1 MWFGSLKFAVGI
13 SASCRTEEPLF
24 RCRLPYNSLFEG
36 LLRTATSLAVWSSYW
51 DEVITWLARN
61 GLQEFDL
68 GSACVMLERISA
80 RTRATVW
87 VRKKTS
93 AVMVRISERTLTESE
108 IQRLRRESPTNYDEL
123 MRRGLV
129 RVNIARLPEPSFK
142 ELS

>member
-1 MWFGSLKFAVGI
+1 MWFGSLKVEVGI
-13 SASCRTEEPLF
+13 STSCRTEESLALYSLA
-24 RCRLPYNSLFEG
+24 CNSQFEG
-36 LLRTATSLAVWSSYW
+36 LVRTATSLAVWSSYR
-51 DEVITWLARN
+51 DEIGAWLARN

-68 GSACVMLERISA
+68 GNACVMLERISA

-93 AVMVRISERTLTESE
+93 AVMVRISDRILNESE
-108 IQRLRRESPTNYDEL
+108 MQRLRRESPTDYDEL

-129 RVNIARLPEPSFK
+129 RVDIPRLPAPLFK